1 MIFVARESLLTPEQI
16 KVLKLLR
23 EGKSRKEIAE
33 ILGTSVS
40 NVYMIEKRAL
50 RNVEIAKRT
59 LRQYLEIQGEVT
71 MRVPAGVPL
80 REIPELV
87 VEEANKYG
95 VKLKETTSDILYDLI
110 KEFGDVD
117 NTPVE
122 VEIRI
127 LHDGRILMR
136 PSSGR

>member
-1 MIFVARESLLTPEQI
+1 MARESLLTPEQI

-136 PSSGR
+136 PSSGK

>member
-1 MIFVARESLLTPEQI
+1 MARESLLTPEQI

-50 RNVEIAKRT
+50 RNVEIAKKT
-59 LRQYLEIQGEVT
+59 LQQYLEIQGEVT

-127 LHDGRILMR
+127 LHDGRVLMR

>member
-1 MIFVARESLLTPEQI
+1 MARESLLTPEQI

-71 MRVPAGVPL
+71 MMVPAGVPL

>member
-1 MIFVARESLLTPEQI
+1 MARESLLTPEQI
-16 KVLKLLR
+16 RVLKLLR

-59 LRQYLEIQGEVT
+59 LQQYLEIQGEVT

-95 VKLKETTSDILYDLI
+95 VKLKVTTSDILYDLI
-110 KEFGDVD
+110 KELGDVD
-117 NTPVE
+117 NTPME

-127 LHDGRILMR
+127 LRDGRILMH

>member
-1 MIFVARESLLTPEQI
+1 MARESLLTPEQI

>member
-1 MIFVARESLLTPEQI
+1 MARESLLTPEQI

-50 RNVEIAKRT
+50 RNVEIAKKT
-59 LRQYLEIQGEVT
+59 LQQYLEIQGEVT

-110 KEFGDVD
+110 KELGDID

>member
-1 MIFVARESLLTPEQI
+1 MARESLLTPEQI

-50 RNVEIAKRT
+50 KNVEIAKRT

>member
-1 MIFVARESLLTPEQI
+1 V
-16 KVLKLLR
+16 
-23 EGKSRKEIAE
+23 
-33 ILGTSVS
+33 
-40 NVYMIEKRAL
+40 
-50 RNVEIAKRT
+50 
-59 LRQYLEIQGEVT
+59 
-71 MRVPAGVPL
+71 RVPAGVPL

-110 KEFGDVD
+110 KELGDVD

>member
-1 MIFVARESLLTPEQI
+1 MARESLLTPEQI
-16 KVLKLLR
+16 RVLKLLR

-59 LRQYLEIQGEVT
+59 LQQYLEIQGEVT
-71 MRVPAGVPL
+71 MMVPAGVPL

>member
-1 MIFVARESLLTPEQI
+1 MARESLLTPEQI
-16 KVLKLLR
+16 RVLKLLR

-59 LRQYLEIQGEVT
+59 LQQYLEIQGEVT

-95 VKLKETTSDILYDLI
+95 VKLKVTTSDILYDLI
-110 KEFGDVD
+110 KELGDVD
-117 NTPVE
+117 NAPME

-127 LHDGRILMR
+127 LRDGRILMH

>member
-1 MIFVARESLLTPEQI
+1 VARESLLTPEQI

>member
-1 MIFVARESLLTPEQI
+1 MARESLLTPEQI

-59 LRQYLEIQGEVT
+59 LQQYLEIQGEVT

-110 KEFGDVD
+110 KELGDVD

>member
-1 MIFVARESLLTPEQI
+1 MARESLLTPEQI

-50 RNVEIAKRT
+50 RNVEIAKKT
-59 LRQYLEIQGEVT
+59 LQQYLEIQGEVT
-71 MRVPAGVPL
+71 VRVPAGVPL

-110 KEFGDVD
+110 KELGDVD

>member
-1 MIFVARESLLTPEQI
+1 MARESLLTPEQI

-50 RNVEIAKRT
+50 RNVEIAKKT
-59 LRQYLEIQGEVT
+59 LQQYLEIQGEVT

-110 KEFGDVD
+110 KELGDVD

>member
-1 MIFVARESLLTPEQI
+1 VARESLLTPEQI

-110 KEFGDVD
+110 KELGDID

>member
-1 MIFVARESLLTPEQI
+1 MARESLLTPEQI
-16 KVLKLLR
+16 RVLKLLR

>member
-1 MIFVARESLLTPEQI
+1 VARESLLTPEQI
-16 KVLKLLR
+16 RVLKLLR